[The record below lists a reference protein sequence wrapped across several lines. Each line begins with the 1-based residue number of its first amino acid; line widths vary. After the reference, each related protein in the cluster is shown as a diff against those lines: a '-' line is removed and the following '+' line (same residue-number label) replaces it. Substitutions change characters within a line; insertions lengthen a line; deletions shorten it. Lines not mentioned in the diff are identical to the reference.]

1 MDRDIMENKNADE
14 KDASHASDITGN
26 SKSMGENVEK
36 YDTYTLENLG
46 IKLNFPEEP
55 EKQVGSEE
63 GDVAG
68 CADSSNDIS
77 VDNKI
82 SGMTVNSCH
91 IKNRKIK
98 LTVAMIVIAAT
109 VSVSGFLIFR
119 YNTDPKR
126 ELIREMGN
134 LSEETASFES
144 PLVTKL
150 TDEDYIKMFGGM
162 THSDISLN
170 VSNTGS
176 WPVTVGIDGTV
187 IRNGGDGSVSADT
200 KLSISNT
207 DILKMDLYADN
218 KEICASLPG
227 VSNDY
232 FAISPQHLG
241 KQYNDSVLS
250 ALTGEMSNDF
260 SVRMYTTDDLT
271 GEKADYAGI
280 IAGMKISDVSKLES
294 KTSTHEA
301 DVKANANIDT
311 KVYTVTFGDESVN
324 KIESASSRIIKRISY
339 LSETGSLLYGEDGGF
354 QYETVTFQ
362 KPYEDVRIISN
373 GGKITEIIFQNLL
386 FADKKGDTLKIPELT
401 VEFTYADDDGNLNA
415 DGGLGEVTVSGQSTV
430 AADGAVV
437 SGYSAAGD
445 APDIQFKWSENVRHK
460 NDKDGSS
467 DFTAKERFTY
477 VTGGITTNV
486 EVADDEF
493 SEEGRAVTGISF
505 NKGNESASLD
515 LDGIF
520 DMGSADKLKV
530 KINEI
535 EYMIDTE
542 EVFKIRGSADISKA
556 SEEER
561 PVKMEGYSGNRIDPG
576 RMTSDEIQSWIKKT
590 AEGVKGSEEWWLA
603 DDALQEIMVRLGFSE
618 GIMATEPE
626 NAK

>member
-1 MDRDIMENKNADE
+1 MDRDIMENKNAGE
-14 KDASHASDITGN
+14 KLIT
-26 SKSMGENVEK
+26 
-36 YDTYTLENLG
+36 
-46 IKLNFPEEP
+46 
-55 EKQVGSEE
+55 
-63 GDVAG
+63 
-68 CADSSNDIS
+68 IS
-77 VDNKI
+77 I
-82 SGMTVNSCH
+82 
-91 IKNRKIK
+91 
-98 LTVAMIVIAAT
+98 IAA
-109 VSVSGFLIFR
+109 VAAVCISGFLIFR
-119 YNTDPKR
+119 DKTDPKR

-134 LSEETASFES
+134 LSKETASFES

-150 TDEDYIKMFGGM
+150 TNENYIKILGGM

-207 DILKMDLYADN
+207 DILKLDLYADN

-227 VSNDY
+227 ISNDY

-250 ALTGEMSNDF
+250 SLNGKASNDF

-271 GEKADYAGI
+271 REKADYAGI
-280 IAGMKISDVSKLES
+280 ISEMKVSDVNKLES
-294 KTSTHEA
+294 KPSNHKADAANNIESSSASDGRSMGAEA
-301 DVKANANIDT
+301 DAKADANIDT
-311 KVYTVTFGDESVN
+311 NTDTKEYTVTFGDESVN
-324 KIESASSRIIKRISY
+324 KIEAASSRIIKRISY

-362 KPYEDVRIISN
+362 KPYADVRIISN
-373 GGKITEIIFQNLL
+373 GGKITAIIFQNLL

-401 VEFTYADDDGNLNA
+401 AEFTYADSDGNLGA
-415 DGGLGEVTVSGQSTV
+415 DGRLVEVTVSGQSTV
-430 AADGAVV
+430 ATDGAVV

-477 VTGGITTNV
+477 VYDGITTSV
-486 EVADDEF
+486 EVVDDEF
-493 SEEGRAVTGISF
+493 SDEGRTVTGISF

-515 LDGIF
+515 FDGIF
-520 DMGSADKLKV
+520 DTDSADKLKV

-556 SEEER
+556 SEEEK

-590 AEGVKGSEEWWLA
+590 AEDVKGSEEWWLA
-603 DDALQEIMVRLGFSE
+603 DDALKEMMVRLGFSE

-626 NAK
+626 NVK

>member
-1 MDRDIMENKNADE
+1 MDRDIMENKNAGE
-14 KDASHASDITGN
+14 KLIT
-26 SKSMGENVEK
+26 
-36 YDTYTLENLG
+36 
-46 IKLNFPEEP
+46 
-55 EKQVGSEE
+55 
-63 GDVAG
+63 
-68 CADSSNDIS
+68 IS
-77 VDNKI
+77 I
-82 SGMTVNSCH
+82 
-91 IKNRKIK
+91 
-98 LTVAMIVIAAT
+98 IAA
-109 VSVSGFLIFR
+109 VAAVCISGFLICR
-119 YNTDPKR
+119 YKTDPKR
-126 ELIREMGN
+126 ELIREMEN

-150 TDEDYIKMFGGM
+150 TNENYIKILGGM

-207 DILKMDLYADN
+207 DILKLDLYADN

-227 VSNDY
+227 ISNDY

-250 ALTGEMSNDF
+250 SLNGKTSNDF
-260 SVRMYTTDDLT
+260 LVRMYTTDDLT
-271 GEKADYAGI
+271 REKADYAGI
-280 IAGMKISDVSKLES
+280 IADMKISDVSGFES
-294 KTSTHEA
+294 KLSNHETDATNDIESSSASDGRSMGAEA
-301 DVKANANIDT
+301 DAKADANIDT
-311 KVYTVTFGDESVN
+311 NTDTKEYTVTFGDESVN
-324 KIESASSRIIKRISY
+324 KIEAASSRIIKRISY

-362 KPYEDVRIISN
+362 KPYADVRIISN
-373 GGKITEIIFQNLL
+373 GGKITAIIFQNLL

-401 VEFTYADDDGNLNA
+401 AEFTYADSDGNLGA
-415 DGGLGEVTVSGQSTV
+415 DGRLVEVTVSGQSTV
-430 AADGAVV
+430 ATDGAVV
-437 SGYSAAGD
+437 SGYSSAGD
-445 APDIQFKWSENVRHK
+445 VSDIQFKWSENVRHK

-477 VTGGITTNV
+477 VYDGITTSV
-486 EVADDEF
+486 EVVDDEF
-493 SEEGRAVTGISF
+493 SDEGRTVTGISF

-515 LDGIF
+515 FDGIF
-520 DMGSADKLKV
+520 DTDSADKLKV

-556 SEEER
+556 SEEEK

-590 AEGVKGSEEWWLA
+590 AEDVKGSEEWWLA
-603 DDALQEIMVRLGFSE
+603 DDALQEIMVRLGFSK
-618 GIMATEPE
+618 GIMATESE
-626 NAK
+626 NVK

>member
-1 MDRDIMENKNADE
+1 MENKNAGE
-14 KDASHASDITGN
+14 KLIT
-26 SKSMGENVEK
+26 
-36 YDTYTLENLG
+36 
-46 IKLNFPEEP
+46 
-55 EKQVGSEE
+55 
-63 GDVAG
+63 
-68 CADSSNDIS
+68 IS
-77 VDNKI
+77 I
-82 SGMTVNSCH
+82 
-91 IKNRKIK
+91 
-98 LTVAMIVIAAT
+98 IAA
-109 VSVSGFLIFR
+109 VAAVCISGFLICR
-119 YNTDPKR
+119 YKTDPKR
-126 ELIREMGN
+126 ELIREMEN

-150 TDEDYIKMFGGM
+150 TNENYIKILGGM

-207 DILKMDLYADN
+207 DILKLDLYADN
-218 KEICASLPG
+218 KEICASMPG
-227 VSNDY
+227 ISNDY

-250 ALTGEMSNDF
+250 SLNGKTSNDF
-260 SVRMYTTDDLT
+260 LVRMYTTDDLT
-271 GEKADYAGI
+271 REKADYAGI
-280 IAGMKISDVSKLES
+280 IADMKISDVSGFES
-294 KTSTHEA
+294 KLSNHETDATNDIESSSASDGRSMGAEA
-301 DVKANANIDT
+301 DAKADANIDT
-311 KVYTVTFGDESVN
+311 NTDTKEYTVTFGDESVN
-324 KIESASSRIIKRISY
+324 KIEAASSRIIKRISY

-354 QYETVTFQ
+354 QCETVTFQ
-362 KPYEDVRIISN
+362 KPYADVRIISN
-373 GGKITEIIFQNLL
+373 GGKITAIIFQNLL

-401 VEFTYADDDGNLNA
+401 AEFTYADSDGNLGA
-415 DGGLGEVTVSGQSTV
+415 DGRLVEVTVSGQSTV
-430 AADGAVV
+430 ATDGAVV

-477 VTGGITTNV
+477 VYDGITTSV
-486 EVADDEF
+486 EVVDDEF
-493 SEEGRAVTGISF
+493 SDEGRTVTGISF

-515 LDGIF
+515 FDGIF
-520 DMGSADKLKV
+520 DTDSADKLKV

-556 SEEER
+556 SEEEK

-590 AEGVKGSEEWWLA
+590 AEDVKGSEEWWLA
-603 DDALQEIMVRLGFSE
+603 DDALQEIMVRLGFSK
-618 GIMATEPE
+618 GIMATESE
-626 NAK
+626 NVK

>member
-1 MDRDIMENKNADE
+1 MENKNAGE
-14 KDASHASDITGN
+14 KLIT
-26 SKSMGENVEK
+26 
-36 YDTYTLENLG
+36 
-46 IKLNFPEEP
+46 
-55 EKQVGSEE
+55 
-63 GDVAG
+63 
-68 CADSSNDIS
+68 IS
-77 VDNKI
+77 I
-82 SGMTVNSCH
+82 
-91 IKNRKIK
+91 
-98 LTVAMIVIAAT
+98 IAA
-109 VSVSGFLIFR
+109 VAAVCISGFLICR
-119 YNTDPKR
+119 YKTDPKR
-126 ELIREMGN
+126 ELIREMEN

-150 TDEDYIKMFGGM
+150 TNENYIKILGGM

-207 DILKMDLYADN
+207 DILKLDLYADN
-218 KEICASLPG
+218 KEICASMPG
-227 VSNDY
+227 ISNDY

-250 ALTGEMSNDF
+250 SLNGKTSNDF
-260 SVRMYTTDDLT
+260 LVRMYTTDDLT
-271 GEKADYAGI
+271 REKADYAGI
-280 IAGMKISDVSKLES
+280 IADMKISDVSGFES
-294 KTSTHEA
+294 KLSNHETDATNDIESSSASDGRSMGAEA
-301 DVKANANIDT
+301 DAKADANIDT
-311 KVYTVTFGDESVN
+311 NTDTKEYTVTFGDESVN
-324 KIESASSRIIKRISY
+324 KIEAASSRIIKRISY

-362 KPYEDVRIISN
+362 KPYADVRIISN
-373 GGKITEIIFQNLL
+373 GGKITAIIFQNLL

-401 VEFTYADDDGNLNA
+401 AEFTYADSDGNLGA
-415 DGGLGEVTVSGQSTV
+415 DGRLVEVTVSGQSTV
-430 AADGAVV
+430 ATDGAVV

-477 VTGGITTNV
+477 VYDGITTSV
-486 EVADDEF
+486 EVVDDEF
-493 SEEGRAVTGISF
+493 SDEGRTVTGISF

-515 LDGIF
+515 FDGIF
-520 DMGSADKLKV
+520 DTDSADKLKV

-556 SEEER
+556 SEEEK

-590 AEGVKGSEEWWLA
+590 AEDVKGSEEWWLA
-603 DDALQEIMVRLGFSE
+603 DDALQEIMVRLGFSK
-618 GIMATEPE
+618 GIMATESE
-626 NAK
+626 NVK

>member
-1 MDRDIMENKNADE
+1 MENKNAGE
-14 KDASHASDITGN
+14 KLIT
-26 SKSMGENVEK
+26 
-36 YDTYTLENLG
+36 
-46 IKLNFPEEP
+46 
-55 EKQVGSEE
+55 
-63 GDVAG
+63 
-68 CADSSNDIS
+68 IS
-77 VDNKI
+77 I
-82 SGMTVNSCH
+82 
-91 IKNRKIK
+91 
-98 LTVAMIVIAAT
+98 IAA
-109 VSVSGFLIFR
+109 VAAVCISGFLICR
-119 YNTDPKR
+119 YKTDPKR
-126 ELIREMGN
+126 ELIREMEN

-150 TDEDYIKMFGGM
+150 TNENYIKILGGM

-207 DILKMDLYADN
+207 DILKLDLYADN
-218 KEICASLPG
+218 KEICASMPG
-227 VSNDY
+227 ISNDY

-250 ALTGEMSNDF
+250 SLNGKTSNDF
-260 SVRMYTTDDLT
+260 LVRMYTTDDLT
-271 GEKADYAGI
+271 REKADYAGI
-280 IAGMKISDVSKLES
+280 IADMKISDVSGFES
-294 KTSTHEA
+294 KLSNHETDATNDIESSSASDGRSMGAEA
-301 DVKANANIDT
+301 DAKADANIDT
-311 KVYTVTFGDESVN
+311 NTDTKEYTVTFGDESVN
-324 KIESASSRIIKRISY
+324 KIEAASSRIIKRISY

-362 KPYEDVRIISN
+362 KPYADVRIISN
-373 GGKITEIIFQNLL
+373 GGKITAIIFQNLL

-401 VEFTYADDDGNLNA
+401 VEFTYTDGNGDLTA
-415 DGGLGEVTVSGQSTV
+415 DGGLSEVKVSGQST
-430 AADGAVV
+430 AAAHGAVV
-437 SGYSAAGD
+437 SGYSATDGAAATGYSSAGD
-445 APDIQFKWSENVRHK
+445 VSDIQFKWSENVRHK

-477 VTGGITTNV
+477 VYDGITTSV
-486 EVADDEF
+486 EVVDDEF
-493 SEEGRAVTGISF
+493 SDEGRTVTGISF

-515 LDGIF
+515 FDGIF
-520 DMGSADKLKV
+520 DTDSADKLKV

-556 SEEER
+556 SEEEK

-590 AEGVKGSEEWWLA
+590 AEDVKGSEEWWLA
-603 DDALQEIMVRLGFSE
+603 DDALQEIMVRLGFSK
-618 GIMATEPE
+618 GIMATESE
-626 NAK
+626 NVK